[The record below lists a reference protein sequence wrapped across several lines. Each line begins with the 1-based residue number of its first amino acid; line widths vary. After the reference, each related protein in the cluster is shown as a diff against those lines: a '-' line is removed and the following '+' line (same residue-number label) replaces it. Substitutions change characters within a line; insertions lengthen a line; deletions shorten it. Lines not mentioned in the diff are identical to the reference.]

1 MPSWNVHIAHANR
14 LLADAGARSLGVSDV
29 DAFLFGNVLPDVYV
43 GYMVPH
49 PTKLLGYCRTH
60 QSYPGGIPLPNYK
73 RYWRNFIAS
82 YDFERRMGGVTD
94 LMLGVWCHIVCDH
107 TYNKYTRRYIQ
118 AHDIPVGEKTRIR
131 KQTDFDLYGRSL
143 TMGRLPRLTPE
154 LVQQGAAYP
163 QYCVREVDICA
174 ALEVIDEIAH
184 MKRVHTIA
192 CLTRS
197 SSRQLPPKL
206 TGLCFA
212 GLPGDMKL
220 LQPDYP
226 SAN

>member
-49 PTKLLGYCRTH
+49 PTKILGYCRTH

-107 TYNKYTRRYIQ
+107 TYNKYTRRYIH

-143 TMGRLPRLTPE
+143 TMGRLPRLTSE

-163 QYCVREVDICA
+163 QYCVREADICA
-174 ALEVIDEIAH
+174 ALEVIDEIAQTNLAAH
-184 MKRVHTIA
+184 EESPHYNMLNKKFFSTAAAEAHWVMLRG
-192 CLTRS
+192 
-197 SSRQLPPKL
+197 L
-206 TGLCFA
+206 TGRHEIVTT
-212 GLPGDMKL
+212 
-220 LQPDYP
+220 
-226 SAN
+226 